1 MHPAYFPVF
10 FWSLLIFLAVALPGL
25 NIRVL
30 PNPRSAIARVFW
42 SYGELLRRRINRPE
56 FADIGWG
63 LTCAWGMSVV
73 LALGGVL
80 MAFRLAKAPN
90 LTLLVLFGTAAAVYY
105 LAGLITTKDTKKRN
119 PGNPK
124 SNRQN

>member
-1 MHPAYFPVF
+1 
-10 FWSLLIFLAVALPGL
+10 
-25 NIRVL
+25 
-30 PNPRSAIARVFW
+30 
-42 SYGELLRRRINRPE
+42 
-56 FADIGWG
+56 
-63 LTCAWGMSVV
+63 MSVV

-124 SNRQN
+124 SNRQNLGAEKVKFRVKMRP